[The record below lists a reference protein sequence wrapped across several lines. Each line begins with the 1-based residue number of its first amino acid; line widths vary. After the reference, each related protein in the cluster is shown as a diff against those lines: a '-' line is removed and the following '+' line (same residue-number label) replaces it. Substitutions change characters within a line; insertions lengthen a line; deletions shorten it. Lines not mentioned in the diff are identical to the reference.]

1 MGLSYANKQKCS
13 GSPSRGTAFEC
24 ELHRDPYKAACL
36 AVQVQQLTDQET
48 FVEHCIGHPANE
60 TLGLEAIPPRQLC
73 FLAFLPHILDSSAAG
88 RNAYLKVC
96 LALMMWHAHL
106 TEVLSSVQGLPATR

>member
-1 MGLSYANKQKCS
+1 M
-13 GSPSRGTAFEC
+13 
-24 ELHRDPYKAACL
+24 
-36 AVQVQQLTDQET
+36 
-48 FVEHCIGHPANE
+48 EHCIGHPANE

-96 LALMMWHAHL
+96 LTLTMWHAHL
-106 TEVLSSVQGLPATR
+106 SEGSDAGLPKSVVGQQTIL